1 MTIKSTV
8 ISAILAVV
16 LAVAGWGFWTLG
28 HTEQRLAEAHKQL
41 AVLQYAEAGSES
53 DDAAA
58 EPPMVQ
64 RLIAQGGLSDTDA
77 KDAHQLHATADYW
90 QARYAALE
98 PKRDAGGAITEKDP
112 DVLLFAA
119 NAAFRAGQV
128 ETDRNLALRRLDA
141 VVKTYAEVLKNSGS
155 HADAAYNYEYAIRVR
170 DTLTK
175 AKQLPAQK
183 PAARAVAEKVESDLP
198 SGPTVHGKPGGP
210 PAAASMAQF
219 KIVIPKRGEERK
231 DDPQAGKG
239 GAKIRKG

>member
-1 MTIKSTV
+1 MTIKSIV
-8 ISAILAVV
+8 VPAILAVV
-16 LAVAGWGFWTLG
+16 LAVTGWGFWTLG
-28 HTEQRLAEAHKQL
+28 HSEQQLAAAHRQL
-41 AVLQYAEAGSES
+41 AVLQYADAGSES
-53 DDAAA
+53 DAASA

-64 RLIAQGGLSDTDA
+64 RLIAQGGLGDNDA
-77 KDAHQLHATADYW
+77 KDAHNLRATADYW

-98 PKRDAGGAITEKDP
+98 PKRDAGGAITERDP

-119 NAAFRAGQV
+119 NAAFRAGQG
-128 ETDRNLALRRLDA
+128 ESDRNVALRRLDGI
-141 VVKTYAEVLKNSGS
+141 VKTYAEVLKSSGS
-155 HADAAYNYEYAIRVR
+155 HPDAAYNYEYAIRVR

-175 AKQLPAQK
+175 AKQGAPAR
-183 PAARAVAEKVESDLP
+183 PAARAAAEKVESDLP